1 MDGWIT
7 IGTKIDNSGF
17 DKGAKA
23 LENKIDR
30 IEDDVNDLSNLKIN
44 GVPFEEFD
52 ESAENTKRKVSELKQ
67 EIKEVENTVARTSGA
82 GFVQYDTSSI
92 QSFVENYESAT
103 MKASRLKE
111 ETKQM
116 KEEQRL
122 AKQQIR
128 EQEKATRAAEKAER
142 QRRKEAERTQ
152 RELQKGTGNNIRQLG
167 RMALAVLGIRSAYL
181 LVRQASSTLSQY
193 DEQYAAN
200 LEYIRYVI
208 AQGIAPFLRYIV
220 NLAGTLLN
228 YLGTIL
234 NAWFGISTMT
244 NASANAFVKAKNN
257 LGAGAKSAKEIKNS
271 LAGFDEMNV
280 MQDSSSSSG
289 GAGGAVKPDFSIG
302 DMGGE
307 TPAWLRWIA
316 DNGPAVVGTIIGIV
330 AGIKAFGLVT
340 EKIKALGVGLLFG
353 GIAMAIGEI
362 AEYLKDPSWENFGGI
377 IQGVGTAVIGLGILI
392 GSTPA
397 IIAGAIILIIG
408 TIVKYWEQIKGFL
421 QGGID
426 WLTGQSDWIRDMFG
440 DGIGDIYDFIVRTLQ
455 RILNVFDSIFTSIKG
470 VFDGLIMFISGVFS
484 GDWKKAWEGV
494 KKIFS
499 SIWDGIKGVFK
510 NVMGFL
516 LDMLDT
522 VTKTIGR
529 VLSFAFK
536 AVVNGA
542 LSMIENL
549 LNAPIRA
556 INGLL
561 SLINAIPG
569 VNVPRIPTMKL
580 PRLAT
585 GGIINMPNR
594 GVMLGGAIAGES
606 GAEGVI
612 PLTDSQAME
621 TLGEAIGR
629 YITINANIVNSM
641 NGRII
646 SKELQRIRGQQD
658 FAYNS

>member
-1 MDGWIT
+1 M
-7 IGTKIDNSGF
+7 
-17 DKGAKA
+17 
-23 LENKIDR
+23 
-30 IEDDVNDLSNLKIN
+30 
-44 GVPFEEFD
+44 
-52 ESAENTKRKVSELKQ
+52 
-67 EIKEVENTVARTSGA
+67 
-82 GFVQYDTSSI
+82 
-92 QSFVENYESAT
+92 
-103 MKASRLKE
+103 
-111 ETKQM
+111 
-116 KEEQRL
+116 RL
-122 AKQQIR
+122 A
-128 EQEKATRAAEKAER
+128 
-142 QRRKEAERTQ
+142 RKLDKR
-152 RELQKGTGNNIRQLG
+152 
-167 RMALAVLGIRSAYL
+167 
-181 LVRQASSTLSQY
+181 
-193 DEQYAAN
+193 
-200 LEYIRYVI
+200 
-208 AQGIAPFLRYIV
+208 
-220 NLAGTLLN
+220 
-228 YLGTIL
+228 
-234 NAWFGISTMT
+234 
-244 NASANAFVKAKNN
+244 
-257 LGAGAKSAKEIKNS
+257 AKSAKEIKNS

-289 GAGGAVKPDFSIG
+289 GAGGAVKPDFNIG
-302 DMGGE
+302 EMGE
-307 TPAWLRWIA
+307 EPTWLKWIK
-316 DNGPAVVGTIIGIV
+316 DNGEIVIGIIAGV
-330 AGIKAFGLVT
+330 ATGIKAIGLGID
-340 EKIKALGVGLLFG
+340 KIKALGIGLLIT
-353 GIAMAIGEI
+353 GIIMTIGALI
-362 AEYLKDPSWENFGGI
+362 KYLKDPSWENFGKI
-377 IQGVGTAVIGLGILI
+377 IQGVGVAIIGLGALIL
-392 GSTPA
+392 GTPA
-397 IIAGAIILIIG
+397 IVAGAIVLIVG

-440 DGIGDIYDFIVRTLQ
+440 DGIGDIYDFIVDTLQ
-455 RILNVFDSIFTSIKG
+455 RILNVFDGVFTMIKG
-470 VFDGLIMFISGVFS
+470 IFDGLIMFITGVFT
-484 GDWKKAWEGV
+484 GDWKRAWEGIV
-494 KKIFS
+494 KIGASIFE
-499 SIWDGIKGVFK
+499 GLKKVLG
-510 NVMGFL
+510 NVLGFL
-516 LDMLDT
+516 LNMLDT
-522 VTKTIGR
+522 VSKTIGR

-646 SKELQRIRGQQD
+646 SKELQRIKGQQE

>member
-67 EIKEVENTVARTSGA
+67 EIKEVENTVAKTSGA

-142 QRRKEAERTQ
+142 QRRKEIERSQ
-152 RELQKGTGNNIRQLG
+152 KELTKGTGNNIRQLG
-167 RMALAVLGIRSAYL
+167 IMALAVLGIRSAYL

-234 NAWFGISTMT
+234 NAWFGISSFS

-289 GAGGAVKPDFSIG
+289 GAGGAVKPDFNIG
-302 DMGGE
+302 EMGE
-307 TPAWLRWIA
+307 EPTWLKWIK
-316 DNGPAVVGTIIGIV
+316 DNGEIVIGIIAGV
-330 AGIKAFGLVT
+330 ATGIKAIGLGID
-340 EKIKALGVGLLFG
+340 KIKALGIGLLIT
-353 GIAMAIGEI
+353 GIIMTIGALI
-362 AEYLKDPSWENFGGI
+362 KYLKDPSWENFGKI
-377 IQGVGTAVIGLGILI
+377 IQGVGVAIIGLGALIL
-392 GSTPA
+392 GTPA
-397 IIAGAIILIIG
+397 IVAGAIVLIVG

-484 GDWKKAWEGV
+484 GDWKKAWDGV

-522 VTKTIGR
+522 VSKTIGR

-621 TLGEAIGR
+621 TLGETIGR

-646 SKELQRIRGQQD
+646 SKELQRIKGQQE

>member
-7 IGTKIDNSGF
+7 IATKIDNSGF
-17 DKGAKA
+17 DKDAKA
-23 LENKIDR
+23 LGNKIDN
-30 IEDDVNDLSNLKIN
+30 IEDDFNDLSNLKIN

-52 ESAENTKRKVSELKQ
+52 EAAENTKRKVSELKQ
-67 EIKEVENTVARTSGA
+67 EIKEVENTVAKTSGA

-181 LVRQASSTLSQY
+181 LVRQASATLSQY

-234 NAWFGISTMT
+234 YAWFGISSFS

-280 MQDSSSSSG
+280 MQDSSSSG
-289 GAGGAVKPDFSIG
+289 GTGGGAVKPDFNVG
-302 DMGGE
+302 DMGE
-307 TPAWLRWIA
+307 EPTWLKWIK
-316 DNGPAVVGTIIGIV
+316 DNGEIVIGIIAGV
-330 AGIKAFGLVT
+330 ATGIKAIGLGID
-340 EKIKALGVGLLFG
+340 KIKALGIGLLIT
-353 GIAMAIGEI
+353 GIIMTIGALI
-362 AEYLKDPSWENFGGI
+362 KYLKDPSWENFGKI
-377 IQGVGTAVIGLGILI
+377 IQGVGVAIIGLGALIL
-392 GSTPA
+392 GTPA
-397 IIAGAIILIIG
+397 IVAGAIVLIVG

-440 DGIGDIYDFIVRTLQ
+440 DGIGDIYDFIVDTLQ
-455 RILNVFDSIFTSIKG
+455 RILNVFDSIFTMIKG
-470 VFDGLIMFISGVFS
+470 VFDGLIMFITGVFS
-484 GDWKKAWEGV
+484 GNWQKAWNGV

-516 LDMLDT
+516 LNMLDT
-522 VTKTIGR
+522 VSKTIGR

-646 SKELQRIRGQQD
+646 SKELQRIKGQQE

>member
-17 DKGAKA
+17 DKGAKS
-23 LENKIDR
+23 LENKIDS

-52 ESAENTKRKVSELKQ
+52 ESAEQTKKKFSEVKQ
-67 EIKEVENTVARTSGA
+67 EIKEVENTMAKTSGA
-82 GFVQYDTSSI
+82 GFVQYDTANI
-92 QSFVENYESAT
+92 ESFVNNYESAT

-111 ETKQM
+111 ETRQM

-152 RELQKGTGNNIRQLG
+152 KEISRGTGNNIRQIG

-181 LVRQASSTLSQY
+181 LVRQASGTLAQY
-193 DEQYAAN
+193 DDQYAAN

-234 NAWFGISTMT
+234 NAWFGISSFSK
-244 NASANAFVKAKNN
+244 ASANSFVKAKNS
-257 LGAGAKSAKEIKNS
+257 LSAGAKSAKEIKNS
-271 LAGFDEMNV
+271 LAGFDEMNI
-280 MQDSSSSSG
+280 MQDSSSSG
-289 GAGGAVKPDFSIG
+289 GAGGAVKPDFSMG
-302 DMGGE
+302 DMGETPSWLKWIGDNGE
-307 TPAWLRWIA
+307 T
-316 DNGPAVVGTIIGIV
+316 VVGTILGIV
-330 AGIKAFGLVT
+330 AGVKALGLVT
-340 EKIKALGVGLLFG
+340 EKIKALGIGLLVA
-353 GIAMAIGEI
+353 GIVMTIGALI
-362 AEYLKDPSWENFGGI
+362 KYLKDPSWENFGKI
-377 IQGVGTAVIGLGILI
+377 IQGVGTAIIGLGILI
-392 GSTPA
+392 GSTPV
-397 IIAGAIILIIG
+397 IVAGAIVLILG
-408 TIVKYWEQIKGFL
+408 TIIKYWEQIKGFL

-426 WLTGQSDWIRDMFG
+426 WLSGQSDWIREMFG
-440 DGIGDIYDFIVRTLQ
+440 DGIGDIYDFIVDTLQ
-455 RILNVFDSIFTSIKG
+455 RILNVFDSIFTMIKG
-470 VFDGLIMFISGVFS
+470 VFDGLIMFITGAFS
-484 GDWKKAWEGV
+484 GDWQKAWNGV

-516 LDMLDT
+516 LNMLDT
-522 VTKTIGR
+522 VSKTIGR

-536 AVVNGA
+536 SVINGA
-542 LSMIENL
+542 LYMIENL

-556 INGLL
+556 INSLL

-569 VNVPRIPTMKL
+569 VSVPRIPTMRL

>member
-23 LENKIDR
+23 IENKIYR

-52 ESAENTKRKVSELKQ
+52 ESAEQTRKKVSELKQ
-67 EIKEVENTVARTSGA
+67 EIKEVEIAATRTSGA
-82 GFVQYDTSSI
+82 GFMQYDTGSI

-111 ETKQM
+111 ETRQM

-142 QRRKEAERTQ
+142 QRRKEIERSQ
-152 RELQKGTGNNIRQLG
+152 RELTKGTGNNIRQLG

-234 NAWFGISTMT
+234 NAWFGISSFS

-257 LGAGAKSAKEIKNS
+257 LGAGAKSAKEIKKS

-280 MQDSSSSSG
+280 LQDSSGAGG
-289 GAGGAVKPDFSIG
+289 GAGGGAIKPDFNVG
-302 DMGGE
+302 EMGE
-307 TPAWLRWIA
+307 EPVWLKWIK
-316 DNGPAVVGTIIGIV
+316 DNGEIVLGIIGGVV
-330 AGIKAFGLVT
+330 AGIKALGLGVKGT
-340 EKIKALGVGLLFG
+340 KALGIGMLIT
-353 GIAMAIGEI
+353 GIIMTIGSLI
-362 AEYLKDPSWENFGGI
+362 KYLKDPSWENFGKI
-377 IQGVGTAVIGLGILI
+377 IQGVGVAILGLAALI
-392 GSTPA
+392 GSVPLA
-397 IIAGAIILIIG
+397 IAGAIVLIVG

-426 WLTGQSDWIRDMFG
+426 WLTDKSDWIHEMFG
-440 DGIGDIYDFIVRTLQ
+440 DKLGLVYDLFVDTLQ
-455 RILNVFDSIFTSIKG
+455 FILNIFDHTFTMIKGIFDGIIMFIKGVFTGNWKQAWEGIKKIFTSI
-470 VFDGLIMFISGVFS
+470 
-484 GDWKKAWEGV
+484 WE
-494 KKIFS
+494 
-499 SIWDGIKGVFK
+499 GIKGVFSSVFNYIK
-510 NVMGFL
+510 NMVVKVAQTTGNIIA
-516 LDMLDT
+516 
-522 VTKTIGR
+522 KT
-529 VLSFAFK
+529 FK
-536 AVVNGA
+536 AVVNA
-542 LSMIENL
+542 VLRTIESV

-556 INGLL
+556 INGLIGV
-561 SLINAIPG
+561 INAIPG
-569 VNVPRIPTMKL
+569 INLGRLSTFNL

-606 GAEGVI
+606 GPEGVI

-646 SKELQRIRGQQD
+646 SKELQRIKGQQE

>member
-7 IGTKIDNSGF
+7 IATKIDNSGF
-17 DKGAKA
+17 DKDAKA
-23 LENKIDR
+23 LGNKIDN
-30 IEDDVNDLSNLKIN
+30 IEDDFNDLSNLKIN

-52 ESAENTKRKVSELKQ
+52 EAAENTKRKVSELKQ
-67 EIKEVENTVARTSGA
+67 EIKEVENTVAKTSGA

-181 LVRQASSTLSQY
+181 LVRQASATLSQY

-234 NAWFGISTMT
+234 NAWFGISSFS

-280 MQDSSSSSG
+280 MQDSSSSG
-289 GAGGAVKPDFSIG
+289 GTGGGAVKPDFNVG
-302 DMGGE
+302 DMGE
-307 TPAWLRWIA
+307 EPTWLKWIK
-316 DNGPAVVGTIIGIV
+316 DNGEIVIGIIAGV
-330 AGIKAFGLVT
+330 ATGIKAIGLGID
-340 EKIKALGVGLLFG
+340 KIKALGIGLLIT
-353 GIAMAIGEI
+353 GIIMTIGALI
-362 AEYLKDPSWENFGGI
+362 KYLKDPSWENFGKI
-377 IQGVGTAVIGLGILI
+377 IQGVGVAIIGLGALIL
-392 GSTPA
+392 GTPA
-397 IIAGAIILIIG
+397 IVAGAIVLIVG

-440 DGIGDIYDFIVRTLQ
+440 DGIGDIYDFIVDTLQ
-455 RILNVFDSIFTSIKG
+455 RILNVFDSIFTMIKG
-470 VFDGLIMFISGVFS
+470 VFDGLIMFITGVFS
-484 GDWKKAWEGV
+484 GNWQKAWNGV

-516 LDMLDT
+516 LNMLDT
-522 VTKTIGR
+522 VSKTIGR

-646 SKELQRIRGQQD
+646 SKELQRIKGQQE